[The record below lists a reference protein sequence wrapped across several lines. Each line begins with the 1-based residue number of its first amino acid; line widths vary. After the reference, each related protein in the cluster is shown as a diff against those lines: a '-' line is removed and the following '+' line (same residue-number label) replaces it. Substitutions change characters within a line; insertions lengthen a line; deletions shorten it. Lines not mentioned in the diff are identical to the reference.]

1 MDNSSETEKEE
12 KPTAPIEKLLDK
24 PGDFR
29 FHAAYVIYSDAWER
43 TSSQEIRQRLN
54 ELLTAL
60 SADKVDYE
68 TFYQEINQYRVEY
81 NPEHFRGSGRT
92 FIETRRKR
100 DWRARDEKE
109 RRNKRHGR

>member
-1 MDNSSETEKEE
+1 MDKAPETEKEE
-12 KPTAPIEKLLDK
+12 KPTEPVGKLLDK

-60 SADKVDYE
+60 STDEVDYE
-68 TFYQEINQYRVEY
+68 TFYREISQYRVEF
-81 NPEHFRGSGRT
+81 NPEHFRGGGRT
-92 FIETRRKR
+92 YIETGRKR
-100 DWRARDEKE
+100 DWRKKDERE